1 MKLYVVHGINL
12 DQLGTRQPEI
22 YGTQTLS
29 DQWAIWNGWLGQHW
43 PGVEL
48 EACQFNDEADCI
60 RFLQEVDGP
69 GVGVVLNP
77 GAWTHSSIALRD
89 CVAGLK
95 ARVIEVHLSHTYA
108 REAFRRVSL
117 LAPFTKGTISGLG
130 WEGYRLAL
138 EALLGT
144 SSK

>member
-29 DQWAIWNGWLGQHW
+29 DKWAIWNGWLGQHW

-48 EACQFNDEADCI
+48 EACQFNDEAACI

-95 ARVIEVHLSHTYA
+95 ARVIEVHLSHTYT

>member
-1 MKLYVVHGINL
+1 
-12 DQLGTRQPEI
+12 
-22 YGTQTLS
+22 
-29 DQWAIWNGWLGQHW
+29 
-43 PGVEL
+43 
-48 EACQFNDEADCI
+48 
-60 RFLQEVDGP
+60 
-69 GVGVVLNP
+69 
-77 GAWTHSSIALRD
+77 
-89 CVAGLK
+89 LK
-95 ARVIEVHLSHTYA
+95 AAVIEVHLSHTYA

>member
-1 MKLYVVHGINL
+1 M
-12 DQLGTRQPEI
+12 DQLGKRQPEI

-29 DQWAIWNGWLGQHW
+29 DQWTIWTGWLAKHW

-48 EACQFNDEADCI
+48 EALQFNDEAACI

-69 GVGVVLNP
+69 EMGVVLNP
-77 GAWTHSSIALRD
+77 GAWTHSSIPLRD

-95 ARVIEVHLSHTYA
+95 AAVIEVHLSHTYA

-117 LAPFTKGTISGLG
+117 LAPDTQGTISGLG
-130 WEGYRLAL
+130 WQGYRLAM
-138 EALLGT
+138 EALLT
-144 SSK
+144 VQMH